1 MVAIDL
7 MVLEMPGS
15 LVMVTIETSG
25 YWQCQDHCTSAKA
38 SCRCECVQPKMMWGF
53 SK

>member
-7 MVLEMPGS
+7 MVLEMPGP

-25 YWQCQDHCTSAKA
+25 YWQDHCTSAKA
-38 SCRCECVQPKMMWGF
+38 SRRCGVCAA
-53 SK
+53 